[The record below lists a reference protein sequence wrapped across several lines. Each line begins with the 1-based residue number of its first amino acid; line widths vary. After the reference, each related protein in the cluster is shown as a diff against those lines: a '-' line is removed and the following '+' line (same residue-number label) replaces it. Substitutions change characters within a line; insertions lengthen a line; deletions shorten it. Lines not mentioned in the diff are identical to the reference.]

1 MTIANELGQNTQAI
15 VGLRNLILDPG
26 EVPNGTNAN
35 IPQYHG
41 KAIGDLI
48 TFTWQSAAGPSFT
61 TTIPVNAGNVGAP
74 IPVRIAYDPY
84 IIGNVDISV
93 SVSYEVKRK
102 DGPDAKSQ
110 PLSFL
115 IQWQRGKED
124 FQGIAPTELRVGQN
138 LTTPLGTVVRLLSQ
152 GGGDKV
158 CKIENG
164 LLRLTSSSRVRLTI
178 PFPAKTLKAYTISSV
193 DRLGVAKISYY
204 NASSHLETLQVARE
218 QVAVTTYTAP
228 EGEMIHYIEVDGV
241 QAGQGYVL
249 INELAWELK

>member
-124 FQGIAPTELRVGQN
+124 FHELRPQ
-138 LTTPLGTVVRLLSQ
+138 S
-152 GGGDKV
+152 
-158 CKIENG
+158 
-164 LLRLTSSSRVRLTI
+164 
-178 PFPAKTLKAYTISSV
+178 
-193 DRLGVAKISYY
+193 
-204 NASSHLETLQVARE
+204 
-218 QVAVTTYTAP
+218 
-228 EGEMIHYIEVDGV
+228 
-241 QAGQGYVL
+241 
-249 INELAWELK
+249 